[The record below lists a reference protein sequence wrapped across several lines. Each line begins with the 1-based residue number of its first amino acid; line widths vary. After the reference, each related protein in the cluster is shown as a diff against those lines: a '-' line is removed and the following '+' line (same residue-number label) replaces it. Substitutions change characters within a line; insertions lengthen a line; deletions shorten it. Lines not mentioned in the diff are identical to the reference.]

1 MDKLNEDIYNK
12 YFNIVYKY
20 ILKIAQNESIAE
32 EISQETF
39 YKAIKNIHKFKGNSN
54 IVTWLCTISK
64 NIYYT
69 EYNRNKKNISFS
81 ELQDNVLKNTDS
93 LDEIVIKNEEKE
105 QLHKEIKKLDAIT
118 QKVILLR
125 ITEELSFKEIAA
137 LLNKRENWARVTY
150 YRGKTKI
157 ERSDYYE

>member
-39 YKAIKNIHKFKGNSN
+39 YKAIKNIHEFKGNSN

-69 EYNRNKKNISFS
+69 K
-81 ELQDNVLKNTDS
+81 
-93 LDEIVIKNEEKE
+93 
-105 QLHKEIKKLDAIT
+105 
-118 QKVILLR
+118 
-125 ITEELSFKEIAA
+125 
-137 LLNKRENWARVTY
+137 
-150 YRGKTKI
+150 
-157 ERSDYYE
+157 

>member
-39 YKAIKNIHKFKGNSN
+39 YKAIKNIHEFKGNSN

-81 ELQDNVLKNTDS
+81 ELQDKVLKNTDS

-137 LLNKRENWARVTY
+137 LLNKSENWARVTY

>member
-39 YKAIKNIHKFKGNSN
+39 YKAIKNIHEFKGNSN

-137 LLNKRENWARVTY
+137 LLNKSENWARVTY